1 MKQKKQKKQKKQQKK
16 LQKKQQKKKKMPD
29 HIEEYFAKE
38 EGSNQAFN
46 SRELFKADKENI
58 DLKTHLTDEEITLI
72 NTLFFNDTILKDNGL
87 KQIYS
92 AFIHKY
98 LRLKV
103 SKDRLSRSEFVNTNK
118 SGEQTEDT
126 LNKLSNVKNITD
138 AKR

>member
-1 MKQKKQKKQKKQQKK
+1 MKKKKQNKKQ
-16 LQKKQQKKKKMPD
+16 KMPD

-58 DLKTHLTDEEITLI
+58 DLKTHLTDQEITLI
-72 NTLFFNDTILKDNGL
+72 NTLFFNDKILKDNGL

-92 AFIHKY
+92 AFIYKY

-103 SKDRLSRSEFVNTNK
+103 SKDRLSRTEFVNTNRT
-118 SGEQTEDT
+118 GEQAEET

-138 AKR
+138 TKK